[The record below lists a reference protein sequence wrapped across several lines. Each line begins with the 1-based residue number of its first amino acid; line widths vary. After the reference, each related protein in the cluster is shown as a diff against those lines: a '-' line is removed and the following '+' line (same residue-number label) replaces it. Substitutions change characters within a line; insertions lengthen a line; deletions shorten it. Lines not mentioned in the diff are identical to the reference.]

1 MLVIT
6 WSRYRA
12 ILLLL
17 MLMVASLPLPV
28 NGVPCVTTNGS
39 NPSEQNFLHYGRA
52 PLSFRID
59 KSCRIKAIAI
69 NKEMGSSVMV
79 QQDFNIYTPCGVGL
93 LLKKVCATHAMKRTC
108 MTPSTNMCH

>member
-1 MLVIT
+1 MSTCDTECSHLRSARVKWQDMGSRTCPVMLF
-6 WSRYRA
+6 
-12 ILLLL
+12 
-17 MLMVASLPLPV
+17 
-28 NGVPCVTTNGS
+28 VTTNGS

-93 LLKKVCATHAMKRTC
+93 LLKKVCATHDMKRTC